1 MKKILV
7 TGGTGYIG
15 SHTVVKLLKASYE
28 VVILDNLSNS
38 KISVIDRIEKITN
51 KRPLF
56 IEGDIRDGLLLG
68 QIMREHSF
76 DSVMHFAGLKAVAE
90 SEKEPL
96 RYFDN
101 NVVGSIKLFE
111 AMQKA
116 NIKKIVFSS
125 SATVY
130 GDPGIVQYREDT
142 PLKPI
147 NIYGQTKMMIEDI
160 LRGLKKTDTSWS
172 IAILRYFNPVGAH
185 QSGLIGEDPKGTP
198 NNLMPYIAQV
208 AMGLREKLFI
218 FGNDYPTSDG
228 TGLRDYIH
236 VEDLVEGHI
245 AALNKIDVALDLI
258 TVNLGTG
265 KPLSVLELIKVF
277 AEVSNKK
284 IPYEI
289 TSRRL
294 GDLAEYYAEPS
305 LSKKILGWSA
315 NLDAMRMCQD
325 VWRWQNLG
333 NKPI

>member
-15 SHTVVKLLKASYE
+15 SHTVVKLLEAGYE

-38 KISVIDRIEKITN
+38 KISVIDRIVKITN
-51 KRPLF
+51 QRPLF
-56 IEGDIRDGLLLG
+56 VEGDIRDGLLLG

-245 AALNKIDVALDLI
+245 AALKKIDVALDLI

>member
-15 SHTVVKLLKASYE
+15 SHTVVKLLEAGYE

>member
-15 SHTVVKLLKASYE
+15 SHTVVKLIEAGYE

-38 KISVIDRIEKITN
+38 KLSVIDRIEKITN

-56 IEGDIRDGLLLG
+56 IEGDIRDILLLD
-68 QIMREHSF
+68 QIMQNHSF
-76 DSVMHFAGLKAVAE
+76 DAVMHFAGLKAVGE

-116 NIKKIVFSS
+116 GIKKIVFSS

-130 GDPGIVQYREDT
+130 GDPGVVQYKEDT

-147 NIYGQTKMMIEDI
+147 NTYGQTKLMIEDI
-160 LRGLKKTDTSWS
+160 LRGLKKSDTSWS
-172 IAILRYFNPVGAH
+172 IAILRYFNPLGAH

-236 VEDLVEGHI
+236 VEDLAEGHI

-258 TVNLGTG
+258 SVNLGTG
-265 KPLSVLELIKVF
+265 KPLSVLELIKAF
-277 AEVSNKK
+277 TEVSNKK

-305 LSKKILGWSA
+305 LSKEILGWSA